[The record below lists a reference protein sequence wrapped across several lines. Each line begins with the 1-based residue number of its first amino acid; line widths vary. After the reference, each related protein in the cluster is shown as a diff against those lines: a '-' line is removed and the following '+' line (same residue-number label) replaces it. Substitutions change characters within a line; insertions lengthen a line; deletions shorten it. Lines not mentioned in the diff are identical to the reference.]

1 MPNAD
6 IKLDGD
12 GAHPEW
18 KNKPIYFQ
26 NDPNGTVCFTAMPKG
41 TSGGRPSVIISV
53 DSPEGLVHIETTMRI
68 FQSVAA
74 AFLGKYGDVT

>member
-1 MPNAD
+1 MPHAD
-6 IKLDGD
+6 IKLEGD

-26 NDPNGTVCFTAMPKG
+26 NDPNGCVHFTAMPHG
-41 TSGGRPSVIISV
+41 TSEGRPSVIITV

-74 AFLGKYGDVT
+74 AFRGRYGEV